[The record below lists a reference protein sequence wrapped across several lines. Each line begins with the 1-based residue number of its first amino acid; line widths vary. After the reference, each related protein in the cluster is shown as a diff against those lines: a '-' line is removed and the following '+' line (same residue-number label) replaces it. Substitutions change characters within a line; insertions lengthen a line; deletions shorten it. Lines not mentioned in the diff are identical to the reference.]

1 MCGICGYFHD
11 RRVKNEVL
19 YDMNQTI
26 DYRGPDDEGYYY
38 DTDFN
43 GFEVG
48 LAQKRLSI
56 IELSKLGHQPM
67 KSIDEDVVVVFNG
80 EIYNYKEIKEEL
92 LKNGFTFK
100 SNSDTEVI
108 VYAYQMWGI
117 NCISR
122 FIGMF
127 AIAIYDK
134 NDSSLYLVRDRLGIK
149 PLYYYW
155 DNKNIVFGSELKPI
169 MKYPYFKKNI
179 NVNALHLYLHHHY
192 ITAPQTIFDNTYK
205 VEAGQIVKYR
215 LGNIEKS
222 AYWSIE
228 NAYQKREDLSKIE
241 EREAIYSL
249 KNKLEDSV
257 KLRMISDVPLGA
269 FLSGGIDS
277 SLVASVM
284 QSLSS
289 KPIETFTIG
298 FEEDS
303 YNEANYA
310 KKISDYLGTNH
321 HEEYFSINKAKDFIN
336 KIPEL
341 YDEPFADSSQLP
353 MMLVSQMARKHVTVS
368 LSGDAGDELFCGY
381 KRYDKVLE
389 LKKYRFLS
397 KLTNPLLKSNIVSNS
412 VLNSNASR
420 RLIKFANLSDDNSII
435 NADYLTYVQL
445 FNNITNSSI
454 DIDRKYFELL
464 HLTTNIQ
471 EKHMLQDLATY
482 LPDDILTKV
491 DRASMYSSLEA
502 RTPLLDHRF
511 VEYALALPH
520 NLKFRNGE
528 KKYILKRLLSEYIP
542 NDYFSRPKMGFSIPV
557 YKWLRTD
564 LRFLVEEAFEID
576 FLRRQNI
583 FNMSMMDAI
592 YKNFK
597 LGIDPYYDNL
607 TWAIVVF
614 QMWYREY
621 ID

>member
-26 DYRGPDDEGYYY
+26 NYRGPDDEGYYY
-38 DTDFN
+38 DTTFS

-56 IELSKLGHQPM
+56 IELSELGHQPM
-67 KSIDEDVVVVFNG
+67 KSIDENVVVVFNG
-80 EIYNYKEIKEEL
+80 EIYNYREIKEEL

-134 NDSSLYLVRDRLGIK
+134 NDSSLYLVRDRLGVK

-179 NVNALHLYLHHHY
+179 NVNAVHLYLHHHY
-192 ITAPQTIFDNTYK
+192 ITAPQTIFQHTYK

-222 AYWSIE
+222 VYWSIK
-228 NAYQKREDLSKIE
+228 NAYEKREDLSKID
-241 EREAIYSL
+241 EREAIYGL
-249 KNKLEDSV
+249 KSKLEDSV
-257 KLRMISDVPLGA
+257 KLRMISDVPVGA

-289 KPIETFTIG
+289 KPIQTFTIG
-298 FEEDS
+298 FDEDS

-310 KKISDYLGTNH
+310 KKISAYLGTNH
-321 HEEYFSINKAKDFIN
+321 HEEYFSINKAKNFIN

-353 MMLVSQMARKHVTVS
+353 MMLVSQMARKNVTVS

-389 LKKYRFLS
+389 LKKYSFLS
-397 KLTNPLLKSNIVSNS
+397 KLTNPLLKSNIVSKS

-454 DIDRKYFELL
+454 DIDSKYFELL
-464 HLTTNIQ
+464 HLATNIQ

-520 NLKFRNGE
+520 NLKFKNGE

-542 NDYFSRPKMGFSIPV
+542 SDYFSRPKMGFSIPV

-564 LRFLVEEAFEID
+564 LRFLVEDAFEID

-583 FNMSMMDAI
+583 FNMSMMDVI

-614 QMWYREY
+614 QMWYKAY